1 MMNTEGKTVI
11 YKSYDNLYDA
21 MYAKDILKANG
32 IESFI
37 SDDSMLPLNPIV
49 SGKSWGTKLHIFEKD
64 IALVENIL
72 KEIKN

>member
-1 MMNTEGKTVI
+1 MNTEGKTVI

-21 MYAKDILKANG
+21 MYANG

-64 IALVENIL
+64 IASVENIL

>member
-1 MMNTEGKTVI
+1 MNTEGKTVI

-37 SDDSMLPLNPIV
+37 SDDSMLPLNPLSLI
-49 SGKSWGTKLHIFEKD
+49 HI
-64 IALVENIL
+64 
-72 KEIKN
+72 